1 MVVVA
6 VVSACGAADVAPAR
20 TTSPPPTFDPPTTSS
35 SVSPTSRS
43 TVVDST
49 EPSAATSTTAAPI
62 PVLDPTFVVFM
73 PRGLPDD
80 FESRAAPI
88 EGVESIALRLT
99 ETLHIVQT
107 HDAAGSVVD
116 QPPAGFVIPIQG
128 AAVVASSYVS
138 FAEAPVVQLL
148 EELAADQVLL
158 SESSARLR
166 RIGAGGR
173 ITFADGRQVTVLAV
187 VLDTAFGAEEIVTTD
202 PDLVG
207 GPGSELRF
215 ALISFAGTA
224 DELRQALTLAL
235 PDGSG
240 IGVHTRGRLHDQTT
254 AVRSQVWIKQTFGE
268 FSYKPTG
275 NGRFTIDPAWVAANI
290 VTVEIPLLG
299 TTRCHRIYA
308 DLLIGVMEA
317 LIASGDADAID
328 RSAFHGCWNARYV
341 SNSSRLSRHAWGA
354 AADINFF
361 NSLDGGPGSPVSGAL
376 LEQMAM
382 AGITSGHDWSIPDP
396 GHFEYYGFPQ
406 DE

>member
-1 MVVVA
+1 
-6 VVSACGAADVAPAR
+6 
-20 TTSPPPTFDPPTTSS
+20 
-35 SVSPTSRS
+35 
-43 TVVDST
+43 
-49 EPSAATSTTAAPI
+49 
-62 PVLDPTFVVFM
+62 M

-128 AAVVASSYVS
+128 AAVVASSYES
-138 FAEAPVVQLL
+138 FADAPVVQLL

-187 VLDTAFGAEEIVTTD
+187 VPDTAFGAEEIVTTN

-215 ALISFAGTA
+215 ALVSFAGTA
-224 DELRQALTLAL
+224 DDLHQALTLAL

-275 NGRFTIDPAWVAANI
+275 DGRFTIDPAWVAANI

-341 SNSSRLSRHAWGA
+341 ANSRRLSRHAWGA

-361 NSLDGGPGSPVSGAL
+361 NSLDGGPGSPVSRAL